1 MTRVVYT
8 RGTPTQ
14 ESHAPECSSP
24 KSAGCPSSSRLRVPM
39 KTRRSILKVEI
50 KSQGQVMTNDLD
62 VQDLPTHFHGHSRIL
77 VLYY

>member
-1 MTRVVYT
+1 MIIFSKSDKLNRFLV
-8 RGTPTQ
+8 
-14 ESHAPECSSP
+14 SNDLSSIYARP
-24 KSAGCPSSSRLRVPM
+24 KVPM